1 MFMTLGVA
9 DLESFAERWEMHLH
23 RRSERSPPQRRWS
36 FLSLMP
42 SILIRNLLFGALATP
57 YIWIVGHLPF
67 PYHDKPWFVS
77 PAGALATAI
86 AWVAIIYT
94 AHCLFAAKKGKQ
106 ANKSPEATPG
116 QRPPTSPSSSS
127 GAPQL

>member
-36 FLSLMP
+36 FLSLVP

-57 YIWIVGHLPF
+57 YIWIVGHPPF
-67 PYHDKPWFVS
+67 PYHDKPWYVS

-86 AWVAIIYT
+86 AWE
-94 AHCLFAAKKGKQ
+94 AAKDDMERTVR
-106 ANKSPEATPG
+106 A
-116 QRPPTSPSSSS
+116 R
-127 GAPQL
+127 GARLSAYDYQS